1 VSFAETDLTVLGTHP
16 HPFRFIAY
24 IDVNHTSIFAPI
36 PLANLVTAQPR
47 AGLTADD
54 AKRALFEQNG
64 VSSVQ
69 SVSALAEQIRDLLE
83 EFVIVLRVV
92 EGAMLLI
99 ALLIAF
105 NSSSISMDERT
116 REHATMFAFGVP
128 LRTVLG
134 MAMLENL
141 ILGIFATAV
150 GLGAGWLLLG
160 AIMATRVADTF
171 PDIDMTVT
179 LGTTTVAI
187 TLALGIVTVCL
198 APLLDVWRLRS
209 MDVPAKLK
217 VME

>member
-1 VSFAETDLTVLGTHP
+1 M
-16 HPFRFIAY
+16 
-24 IDVNHTSIFAPI
+24 
-36 PLANLVTAQPR
+36 VTAQPA
-47 AGLTADD
+47 AGVTADD
-54 AKRALFEQNG
+54 AKRALFERQG

-69 SVSALAEQIRDLLE
+69 GVSALAEQIRDLLE
-83 EFVIVLRVV
+83 EFVVVLRVV

-105 NSSSISMDERT
+105 NSSSISMDERA

-141 ILGIFATAV
+141 ILGIVSTAA
-150 GLGAGWLLLG
+150 GLGAGWLLLH

-171 PDIDMTVT
+171 PDINMIVT
-179 LGTTTVAI
+179 LGAPTIAI
-187 TLALGIVTVCL
+187 TVVLGVLMVCI
-198 APLLDVWRLRS
+198 APLVDVLRLRA
-209 MDVPAKLK
+209 MDIPAKLK

>member
-24 IDVNHTSIFAPI
+24 IDVNHASIFAPI

-47 AGLTADD
+47 AGLTADN

-187 TLALGIVTVCL
+187 TLALGILTVCL

-209 MDVPAKLK
+209 MDVAAKLK